1 MKKKII
7 TMACAIMLLSGCGK
21 IPTLENGEQIIAE
34 LDGRNIT
41 VTELYESLKEKY
53 GADSLIN
60 MIDEWIANQEY
71 ATTDEILKYVDEQ
84 FESAKKY
91 YESYYGTDFETIL
104 KENGI
109 ESEKA
114 YKEYILLGYKQ
125 NLIIEDYAKTLVDEK
140 DIKKYYD
147 ENVYGKIN
155 ASHILI
161 SPKVTDDMNDDEKA
175 NAEKEAYDKAVSIIN
190 KLNNGEDFATLAK
203 ENSDDTVSAVNGGKL
218 DAFDNNSGFV
228 EEFFDAAVKLENGKY
243 SKEPVKSTFGYHIIY
258 KESTEEKPSYDDKK
272 EEIVK
277 LLANDII
284 NTDTTNSISYKA
296 LINIREKYNLN
307 IVDSDIDSIYKD
319 SIKDIK

>member
-161 SPKVTDDMNDDEKA
+161 SPKVTDDMNDDEKT